1 MLSQITIHSMFFFVS
16 ESDLTSNVSP
26 KTNSAVVNEK
36 GNNNDYII
44 SMRNKNIISIKNKK
58 SFLRQI
64 RDILLTA
71 TDNHQQ

>member
-1 MLSQITIHSMFFFVS
+1 MLSQITIDSMFFFVS

-44 SMRNKNIISIKNKK
+44 SMRNNKRKKKEEDNESI
-58 SFLRQI
+58 
-64 RDILLTA
+64 
-71 TDNHQQ
+71 